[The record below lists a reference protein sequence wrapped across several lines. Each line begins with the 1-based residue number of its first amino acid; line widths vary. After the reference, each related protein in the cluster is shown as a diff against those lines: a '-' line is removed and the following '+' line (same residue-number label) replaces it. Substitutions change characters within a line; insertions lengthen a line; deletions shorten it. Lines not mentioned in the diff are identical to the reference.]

1 MKKWWRNDEEVMRI
15 WWRTDE
21 TMMKQW
27 WRQDC
32 YRVLVSIISWPG
44 QLLSL
49 NPCQRP
55 KILARMLFFGILCL
69 TVVILE
75 IKALSLLLSVLCT
88 SCVVIIIRD
97 VSIAQRRLTQALDR
111 KTLSSEVVSLAG
123 CLATVPRSWSTG
135 TQGGWVRRMRMGIW
149 WEPGRSIPTMSS
161 SSAVFAMWR
170 GSTVMVEE
178 AVWSNI
184 LNLGSRQRLRM
195 GKKEG
200 WLASRDLGS

>member
-1 MKKWWRNDEEVMRI
+1 M
-15 WWRTDE
+15 TDYDPGWH
-21 TMMKQW
+21 T
-27 WRQDC
+27 RQDC

-55 KILARMLFFGILCL
+55 KILARMLFGGILSL
-69 TVVILE
+69 TIVILE
-75 IKALSLLLSVLCT
+75 IKAYKSLKPTKSVLWT
-88 SCVVIIIRD
+88 SCVVIFIRD
-97 VSIAQRRLTQALDR
+97 VSIAQRWLTQALDR
-111 KTLSSEVVSLAG
+111 KTLISQVVSLAG